1 VSKTCTKN
9 DALNLAT
16 DTSASSGTES
26 RKNLEG
32 SASTSTILVN
42 FEASSSNSFNFET
55 LASTPPASVTI
66 ERQKRTNESPNTT
79 KKEKINE
86 LAEMPKNVNEMDT
99 KFSKLQEACLENL
112 NRMKNDL
119 KQMLEQGNQF
129 LRVFRAF
136 CQQKESKLTRKR
148 NHPKSSSDSE

>member
-1 VSKTCTKN
+1 MSKTCTKN

-16 DTSASSGTES
+16 ETAASSDTES

-42 FEASSSNSFNFET
+42 FEASSSTSFNFET

-66 ERQKRTNESPNTT
+66 ERQKRANESPNTT

-99 KFSKLQEACLENL
+99 KFSKL
-112 NRMKNDL
+112 
-119 KQMLEQGNQF
+119 
-129 LRVFRAF
+129 
-136 CQQKESKLTRKR
+136 
-148 NHPKSSSDSE
+148 